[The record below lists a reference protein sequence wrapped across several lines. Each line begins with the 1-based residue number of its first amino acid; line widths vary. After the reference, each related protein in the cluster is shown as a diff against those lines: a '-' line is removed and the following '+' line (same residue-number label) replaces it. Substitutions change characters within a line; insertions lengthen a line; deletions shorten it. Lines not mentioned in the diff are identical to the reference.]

1 MERGGHVEALETD
14 ELGTGCL
21 SSTFSLLL
29 TTVDEIYPPSRT
41 YILK

>member
-14 ELGTGCL
+14 ESGTDCL

-29 TTVDEIYPPSRT
+29 EK
-41 YILK
+41 L